1 MKLRIHDPAHIALHR
16 GIRATIGVP
25 IAMALGILLLPG
37 TPAALIAAFGV
48 LVTVAIADFG
58 GMRSEQVRSLG
69 GMALAGAIV
78 LTIGVLAGGRP
89 WSAVL
94 ATFIV
99 TVLLTYVVLLH
110 GAVAS
115 GAPPVLIMYVV
126 SVSLGVPLSEL
137 GPILGGWLIAM
148 ALALPL
154 TLFVVPRRTTAP
166 VRKAVESALA
176 ALADVARS
184 RATGAP
190 LDLDALRKAEADL
203 QASYFGNPFR
213 ASGLSQR
220 NHALQL
226 LASQLQGFI
235 AAITRGTYF
244 TADRVDSPTTALLS
258 EEAAGALAA
267 SSDALGDAAAP
278 APSGLAIAATWQG
291 QWDEAVAVLSSDP
304 DAVNRVDGMFPDRAF
319 ALATVRLTM
328 LVRRVLGLGAEDYEP
343 VLGAHTIPEPPMPS
357 IRRELASQAHLRSP
371 WARLALRAGVGVAL
385 AVLVVEMVG
394 LAHGFWVMLGV
405 VSVLRLDPS
414 TTFKM
419 GALAIGGTL
428 LGAVVAILVIFVD
441 DRNEPLLWILFVGA
455 VFLAT
460 WAPGALG
467 FTLGQA
473 AFSLFVIIAFSLIA
487 WPPDLATVE
496 QRVLDI
502 CVGVVVGVVVAALM
516 WPRGVMRGLMSNVA
530 DAIDSARG
538 ALVAG
543 VNHLVTGTAPTSTHP
558 GEAGAE
564 LARARDVVEM
574 GVGST
579 NPQVVASA
587 REWQALLGHLRT
599 LVVAGHLLG
608 SWAYERPPIDREAPQ
623 LGPPLQGEC
632 TVADDAWAGV
642 SRAVRGQHS
651 EMHDATVPGSRDVV
665 SVARTVDLSAPEVAD
680 RALAAIWGHGWL
692 RMTRDAAQACVVPG
706 SSSR

>member
-1 MKLRIHDPAHIALHR
+1 MKFRVHDPARIALHR

-25 IAMALGILLLPG
+25 VAMALGLLLFPG

-58 GMRSEQVRSLG
+58 GMRGEQARSIG
-69 GMALAGAIV
+69 GMAIAGAVV
-78 LTIGVLAGGRP
+78 LTIGVLVGDRP
-89 WSAVL
+89 WLAVV
-94 ATFIV
+94 ATFFV
-99 TVLLTYVVLLH
+99 TAALTYVVLLH

-126 SVSLGVPLSEL
+126 SVSLGVPLSSL
-137 GPILGGWLIAM
+137 GPILGGWAIAM
-148 ALALPL
+148 ALALPI

-166 VRKAVESALA
+166 VRKAVAGALA
-176 ALADVARS
+176 SLADVARRRS
-184 RATGAP
+184 AGEP
-190 LDLDALRKAEADL
+190 IDMDALRKAEADL

-213 ASGLSQR
+213 AAGISMR
-220 NHALQL
+220 NQALQL

-244 TADRVDSPTTALLS
+244 AAERVDSPTTAQLAQESARAL
-258 EEAAGALAA
+258 AAGA
-267 SSDALGDAAAP
+267 DALADSAAP
-278 APSGLAIAATWQG
+278 APSGVPIAAAWEG
-291 QWDEAVAVLSSDP
+291 QWDEAAALLTTGP
-304 DAVNRVDGMFPDRAF
+304 DAVTMVDRMFPDRAF
-319 ALATVRLTM
+319 AVAAVRLTL
-328 LVRRVLGLGAEDYEP
+328 LVRRVLGLGAEDYSS
-343 VLGAHTIPEPPMPS
+343 VLGPHTIPEPPMPS
-357 IRRELASQAHLRSP
+357 AWRELASQAHLRSP

-385 AVLVVEMVG
+385 AVLVVELMG

-405 VSVLRLDPS
+405 VSVLRMDTF

-419 GALAIGGTL
+419 GALAVAGTL

-441 DRNEPLLWILFVGA
+441 DRNEPLMWVIFIGC

-487 WPPDLATVE
+487 WPPELATIE

-502 CVGVVVGVVVAALM
+502 CIGVVVGVVVAALM
-516 WPRGVMRGLMSNVA
+516 WPRGVMRGLIANVA
-530 DAIDSARG
+530 VAIDGARSALRQS
-538 ALVAG
+538 VTD
-543 VNHLVTGTAPTSTHP
+543 LVTGPTPGTPPTP

-574 GVGST
+574 TVSST
-579 NPQVVASA
+579 NPQIAQSA
-587 REWQALLGHLRT
+587 REWQSVLGHLRT

-608 SWAYERPPIDREAPQ
+608 AWAQDRPPIERYAPA
-623 LGPPLQGEC
+623 LGTPLEHEC
-632 TVADDAWAGV
+632 TAVNEAWAIVADE
-642 SRAVRGQHS
+642 VRGEPHRDVDAT
-651 EMHDATVPGSRDVV
+651 MHDHVLAT
-665 SVARTVDLSAPEVAD
+665 ARTVDMSSPEVAD

-692 RMTRDAAQACVVPG
+692 RMSCSAAHACVVP
-706 SSSR
+706 SA